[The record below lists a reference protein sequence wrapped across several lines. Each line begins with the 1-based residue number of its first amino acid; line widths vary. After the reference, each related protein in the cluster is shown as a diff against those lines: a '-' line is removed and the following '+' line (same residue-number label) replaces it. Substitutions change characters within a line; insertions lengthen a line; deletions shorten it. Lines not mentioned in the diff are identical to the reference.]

1 MTPENEICALT
12 LSEASARLRSGSL
25 TPLDL
30 TRACLDRIE
39 RLDRKYNSF
48 IAVYREPALASAEEL
63 THELQNGHWRGPLHG
78 IPIALKDLINIAGF
92 ATTAASELFLKN
104 VATSDAEVTCRLK
117 AAGAVILG
125 KTNLHEFAYGGSG
138 MISYFGVVRN
148 PVNPAYI
155 TGGSS
160 SGSAAAVAA
169 GFCFA
174 AIGTDTAGSIRLPAS
189 YCGVAGL
196 KPTYGLVSA
205 EGVVPLSSSYD
216 HVGPIT
222 KAVADAEIVL
232 RAISDFEP
240 SEIDER
246 TLRFGIAREYFFRDC
261 DSEIAGAGEEV
272 ANKLGAREVTIP
284 VDEDRTVSS
293 AEAFAYHQQFVTEH
307 PERYQ
312 KETLRRIRSGEKI
325 TAEAYTAKRHELEI
339 IRHSAAELFR
349 NVEVILT
356 PTVPIP
362 PSLIADLEANP
373 DQLRPRELL
382 MLRNTRAFN
391 VLGCPA
397 ISVPCGKTKA
407 GLPIGI
413 QLAAAT
419 GREDVLIAAAKMVET
434 IARS

>member
-1 MTPENEICALT
+1 MPAKDEICAQT
-12 LSEASARLRSGSL
+12 LSEAAARIKSGVL
-25 TPLDL
+25 TPVDL

-39 RLDRKYNSF
+39 RLDREYNSF
-48 IAVYREPALASAEEL
+48 ITIYREQSTAAAVQL
-63 THELQNGHWRGPLHG
+63 TRELQNGRWRGPLHG
-78 IPIALKDLINIAGF
+78 IPVALKDLIDVAGF
-92 ATTAASELFLKN
+92 PTTAASKLFLNN
-104 VATSDAEVTCRLK
+104 VAKYDAEVTRRLK
-117 AAGAVILG
+117 AAGAVIIG

-174 AIGTDTAGSIRLPAS
+174 AIGTDTAGSIRLPAA
-189 YCGVAGL
+189 YCGVVGL

-205 EGVVPLSSSYD
+205 EGVVPLALSYD

-222 KAVADAEIVL
+222 KTVEDASLVL
-232 RAISDFEP
+232 QALSDFTP
-240 SEIDER
+240 REIDAKA
-246 TLRFGIAREYFFRDC
+246 LRFGIAREYFFRDC
-261 DSEIAGAGEEV
+261 DSEIARAVEDI
-272 ANKLGAREVTIP
+272 ANKLSAKEVTAT

-293 AEAFAYHQQFVTEH
+293 AEAFAYHRQFVAEH

-312 KETLRRIRSGEKI
+312 KETLRRIRSGENI
-325 TAEAYTAKRHELEI
+325 TTAAYNQKRQELDD
-339 IRHSAAELFR
+339 IRHRAADLFR
-349 NVEVILT
+349 DIDVIIA
-356 PTVPIP
+356 PTVPTP
-362 PSLIADLEANP
+362 PSQISELEANP

-397 ISVPCGKTKA
+397 MSVPCGKTRA

-413 QLAAAT
+413 QLATAPE
-419 GREDVLIAAAKMVET
+419 REDVLIAAAKVVENIVRT
-434 IARS
+434 